1 MGTNSQYLTTKYM
14 VVARFEVEGV
24 VEKPDVIGA
33 IFGQTEGLFG
43 PELDLRELQKSGRIG
58 RIEILL
64 DSKQDKTFGTI
75 TIPSSL
81 DKSST
86 AIIAAA
92 IQSVDRIG
100 PCLAKVILE
109 KVADI
114 REDKR
119 RQILDKAKDIL
130 RTWVVEESPSTDEMV
145 KQVSGVIR
153 SSDVV
158 AYGPDRLPAGPDVAN
173 SPSVI
178 LVEGRADIILLLR
191 CGIRNALAI
200 EGTKI
205 PQTIIDICKTKET
218 TAFLDGDRGGDLIL
232 KELMQVAP
240 VDFLTRAPLGKEVEE
255 LTPKEI
261 MKCLREKVPVENG
274 KQISQRPQPIEAPY
288 SPPIPRPPP
297 PVQVQLP
304 QNLVAKARELRGMLE
319 GVLLDQNMSEV
330 ARLPVSELASKLAL
344 PKDNG
349 GYQGVETIVFDG
361 VVTQRVV
368 DLAEEHG
375 VKLIVGDRIADL
387 SRRPNSVRIMTIPEV
402 AGAP

>member
-1 MGTNSQYLTTKYM
+1 M
-14 VVARFEVEGV
+14 VVARFDVEGV

-58 RIEILL
+58 RIEIQLE
-64 DSKQDKTFGTI
+64 SRQDRTYGTI

-81 DKSST
+81 DKTST

-100 PCLAKVILE
+100 PCLAKVTLD

-145 KQVSGVIR
+145 KQVSGIIR
-153 SSDVV
+153 GSDVA
-158 AYGPDRLPAGPDVAN
+158 AYGPDHLPSGPDIAS
-173 SPSVI
+173 SPSII
-178 LVEGRADIILLLR
+178 LVEGRADVVLLLR
-191 CGIRNALAI
+191 CGIRNAIGI

-205 PQTIIDICKTKET
+205 PQTVIELCKTKET

-240 VDFLTRAPLGKEVEE
+240 VDYLTRAPLGKEVEE

-261 MKCLREKVPVENG
+261 MKCLREKVPVETG
-274 KQISQRPQPIEAPY
+274 RQEPSPPRQVPQRIEPQPVQ
-288 SPPIPRPPP
+288 RPP
-297 PVQVQLP
+297 PVQLP
-304 QNLVAKARELRGMLE
+304 ANLVSKARELRGTLE
-319 GVLLDQNMSEV
+319 GVVLDQSMNEIG
-330 ARLPVSELASKLAL
+330 RLPVSELAGKLAL
-344 PKDNG
+344 SPDNG
-349 GYQGVETIVFDG
+349 GFQAVDTIIFDG

-368 DLAEEHG
+368 DLADEHG
-375 VKLIVGDRIADL
+375 VKLIVGDRIAEL
-387 SRRPNSVRIMTIPEV
+387 TRRPGSVRIMTLPEV

>member
-1 MGTNSQYLTTKYM
+1 
-14 VVARFEVEGV
+14 
-24 VEKPDVIGA
+24 VIGA

-58 RIEILL
+58 RIEIQL
-64 DSKQDKTFGTI
+64 DSKQDRTYGTI

-81 DKSST
+81 DKTST

-100 PCLAKVILE
+100 PCLAKVTLD

-130 RTWVVEESPSTDEMV
+130 RTWVVEDSPSTDEMV
-145 KQVSGVIR
+145 KQVSGIIR
-153 SSDVV
+153 SSDV
-158 AYGPDRLPAGPDVAN
+158 ASYGPDHLPAGPDVAS
-173 SPSVI
+173 SPSII
-178 LVEGRADIILLLR
+178 LVEGRADVVLLLR
-191 CGIRNALAI
+191 CGIRNAVAI

-205 PQTIIDICKTKET
+205 PQTIIDLCKTKET
-218 TAFLDGDRGGDLIL
+218 MAFLDGDRGGELIL

-240 VDFLTRAPLGKEVEE
+240 VDYLTRAPLGKEVEE

-261 MKCLREKVPVENG
+261 MKCLREKSPVEAG
-274 KQISQRPQPIEAPY
+274 RQEQVPQRQVAQRVEAPAVQ
-288 SPPIPRPPP
+288 RPPP
-297 PVQVQLP
+297 VQLP
-304 QNLVAKARELRGMLE
+304 QNLVMKARELRGTLE
-319 GVLLDQNMSEV
+319 GVLLDQNMGEI

-344 PKDNG
+344 SPDNG
-349 GYQGVETIVFDG
+349 GYQAVETIVFDG

-375 VKLIVGDRIADL
+375 VKVIVGDRIAEL
-387 SRRPNSVRIMTIPEV
+387 TRRPNSVRIMTLPEV

>member
-1 MGTNSQYLTTKYM
+1 M
-14 VVARFEVEGV
+14 VVARFDVEGV

-58 RIEILL
+58 RIEIQLE
-64 DSKQDKTFGTI
+64 SRQDRTYGTI

-81 DKSST
+81 DKTST

-100 PCLAKVILE
+100 PCLAKVTLD

-130 RTWVVEESPSTDEMV
+130 RTWVVEDSPSTDEMV
-145 KQVSGVIR
+145 KQVSGIIR
-153 SSDVV
+153 SSDV
-158 AYGPDRLPAGPDVAN
+158 ASYGPDHLPSGPDVAN
-173 SPSVI
+173 SPSII
-178 LVEGRADIILLLR
+178 LVEGRADVVLLLR
-191 CGIRNALAI
+191 CGIRNAIGI

-205 PQTIIDICKTKET
+205 PQTIIDLCKTKET
-218 TAFLDGDRGGDLIL
+218 TAFLDGDRGGELIL

-240 VDFLTRAPLGKEVEE
+240 VDYLTRAPLGKEVEE

-261 MKCLREKVPVENG
+261 MKCLREKLPVEVG
-274 KQISQRPQPIEAPY
+274 RQEQAPQRQIPQRVEAP
-288 SPPIPRPPP
+288 PVQRPP
-297 PVQVQLP
+297 PVQLP
-304 QNLVAKARELRGMLE
+304 PNLISKARELRGTLE
-319 GVLLDQNMSEV
+319 GVLLDPSMSEIG
-330 ARLPVSELASKLAL
+330 RLPVSELASKLAL
-344 PKDNG
+344 SPDNG
-349 GYQGVETIVFDG
+349 GFQAVETIVFDG

-375 VKLIVGDRIADL
+375 VKLIVGDRIAEL
-387 SRRPNSVRIMTIPEV
+387 TRRPASVRIMTLPEV